1 MQDQPPRETNW
12 MPDQIR
18 GTERRLTL
26 TRRESEVLER
36 VRRGVE
42 NKAIAFELGVSL
54 QSVKEHVS
62 VLLRKFGVANR
73 TSLAEAASRLAVT
86 GERGVDQNWLPQ
98 FFRGAEPQIC
108 VLRGPE
114 LRYEAVNETFRRA
127 VGNRPVIGRTMRE
140 SFPELVGQSIFERVE
155 RVYATGEPEI
165 EHEAERSWDRGNG
178 IESRQV
184 DLVLQPLRD
193 EDGNVNGVISF
204 AVDVTDV
211 AGPRRRAELI
221 REEFGAVL
229 DLVPSGVL
237 VVDDSGRIVTM
248 NAAALRIARSPI
260 DTARPAPERFAGV
273 FAARDA
279 TGTPLVVLGTPVARA
294 LRGETVEDEIQ
305 IFSGG
310 DPLEEVRLRAST
322 RPLRDD
328 DGKIRGAVAVFTEV

>member
-1 MQDQPPRETNW
+1 MQGQRPREIDRP
-12 MPDQIR
+12 PDRAQ
-18 GTERRLTL
+18 GAEPRLTL
-26 TRRESEVLER
+26 TRRESEVLAR
-36 VRRGVE
+36 VQRGVE

-73 TSLAEAASRLAVT
+73 TSLAEAASRLAVI

-114 LRYEAVNETFRRA
+114 LRYEAVNESFRLA

-140 SFPELVGQSIFERVE
+140 SFPELVGQTIFERVE

-165 EHEAERSWDRGNG
+165 EHEAERRWDRGNG

-193 EDGNVNGVISF
+193 EDGKVNGVVSF
-204 AVDVTDV
+204 CVDVTDL
-211 AGPRRRAELI
+211 ARPRRQADLI
-221 REEFGAVL
+221 QEEFSAVL
-229 DLVPSGVL
+229 ELVPSGVM
-237 VVDDSGRIVTM
+237 VVDESGRIVTM
-248 NAAALRIARSPI
+248 NAAARRIARSPI
-260 DTARPAPERFAGV
+260 DPVT
-273 FAARDA
+273 
-279 TGTPLVVLGTPVARA
+279 VLGASLARA
-294 LRGETVEDEIQ
+294 LRGETVEDETHV
-305 IFSGG
+305 FSGG
-310 DPLEEVRLRAST
+310 DPLEDVRVRAST

-328 DGKIRGAVAVFTEV
+328 DGKIRGAVAVFTEVSAGR